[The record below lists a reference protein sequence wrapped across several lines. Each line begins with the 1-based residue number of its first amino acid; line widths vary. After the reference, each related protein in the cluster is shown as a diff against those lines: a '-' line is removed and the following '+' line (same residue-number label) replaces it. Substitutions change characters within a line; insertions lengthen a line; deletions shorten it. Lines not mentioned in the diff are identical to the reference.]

1 MPWNGSGTFNL
12 DPSYSPEVNGTVID
26 ALRYN
31 GLTTD
36 IASGITN
43 ALTKDGQNV
52 PTANIPMGGFKLTG
66 LAAGTAAGHSV
77 RYEQANIIGETS
89 VTGNATLADIFA
101 TPTARVLFDGTGL
114 TVTAFPASSL
124 NTWKIVRFNGT
135 NTITHGAS
143 LICPS
148 AANITTAS
156 GDYAL
161 MVSVG
166 STTVIVDYFPVAGR
180 SGRISNLLAAAGTNT
195 IANGNFGQTWNWAF
209 TSNSAFGL
217 ALGESAI
224 TANTSTVLFKSTTSS
239 GSQASPFLATVSGN
253 VTNGKFGFDSAFS
266 NTVYVSAASDSTL
279 SRTGAVRLEGGTGHS
294 SGEAGGA
301 VLAIAGSGSGAG
313 VGGTVFLDGGGSS
326 SGQGGSINA
335 RPGRGDTTSSGAF
348 LITGGPLAIA
358 DNTTAKPSVTG
369 AGTGATVT
377 GSDGCFTLDF
387 GTSPSATIIF
397 TFSRPMGASGT
408 RPRIFVT
415 YEHTTGNPAI
425 KVESV
430 STTGFTVTL
439 STTPSSSGFLHCLV
453 IPTSAAIA

>member
-1 MPWNGSGTFNL
+1 MPWSGSGVFNL

-36 IASGITN
+36 IAAGITN

-114 TVTAFPASSL
+114 TITAFPASSL

-148 AANITTAS
+148 GGNITTAT

-180 SGRISNLLAAAGTNT
+180 NGRISNLLSATAANTLTNGDF
-195 IANGNFGQTWNWAF
+195 AQAWNWSLTTASK
-209 TSNSAFGL
+209 TGL
-217 ALGESAI
+217 AIGESSASTGADSI
-224 TANTSTVLFKSTTSS
+224 LLSAAVGVTST
-239 GSQASPFLATVSGN
+239 ASPFLATAATLTGN
-253 VTNGKFGFDSAFS
+253 LSRFGYVGNS
-266 NTVYVSAASDSTL
+266 VYVVARNTASASGSVSIEASASNGAVGPGTITIAGGASNSVGAIGGVVQINGGNSNDSRGGSVQVQVGNSDST
-279 SRTGAVRLEGGTGHS
+279 T
-294 SGEAGGA
+294 
-301 VLAIAGSGSGAG
+301 SGA
-313 VGGTVFLDGGGSS
+313 L
-326 SGQGGSINA
+326 
-335 RPGRGDTTSSGAF
+335 
-348 LITGGPLAIA
+348 LLTGGPLAVA
-358 DNTTAKPSVTG
+358 TNSTAKPSVTG
-369 AGTGATVT
+369 AGTGSSVT
-377 GSDGCFTLDF
+377 GSDGCFVIDV
-387 GTSPSATIIF
+387 GTSASTTITV
-397 TFSRPMGASGT
+397 TFSRPMGASGSK
-408 RPRIFVT
+408 PRVFVQ
-415 YEHTTGNPAI
+415 YEG
-425 KVESV
+425 V
-430 STTGFTVTL
+430 STLDWRLSSVT
-439 STTPSSSGFLHCLV
+439 TTSFDIIWNAAPAATAFIHCLV